1 VVHVFHKE
9 ARDYYGLD
17 GLWKD
22 CPEIEFVDQTDAER
36 AARNAEV
43 GESDGEGDE

>member
-1 VVHVFHKE
+1 VFHKE

-22 CPEIEFVDQTDAER
+22 CPEIEFVDQADVER
-36 AARNAEV
+36 ARRTAV
-43 GESDGEGDE
+43 GEADGEGEE